1 MTLGKDLKTETKTH
15 TPTKLTSKR
24 DYDSIKSRGEEDF
37 SNYFFLK
44 QKFDEIHVFIARIA
58 GLLAHSIQDS
68 RHRHAS
74 PKLKDRFGLEKKD
87 SSSNLKK
94 WLIASPSKSQMD

>member
-1 MTLGKDLKTETKTH
+1 MTLGKDNLKTGSMIS
-15 TPTKLTSKR
+15 TPVKANNKK
-24 DYDSIKSRGEEDF
+24 DYDSIRSRGDEDF
-37 SNYFFLK
+37 SNYFILK

-58 GLLAHSIQDS
+58 GLVAHSIQDS

-74 PKLKDRFGLEKKD
+74 PKLKDRFGIEKKG

-94 WLIASPSKSQMD
+94 WLIASPSKS